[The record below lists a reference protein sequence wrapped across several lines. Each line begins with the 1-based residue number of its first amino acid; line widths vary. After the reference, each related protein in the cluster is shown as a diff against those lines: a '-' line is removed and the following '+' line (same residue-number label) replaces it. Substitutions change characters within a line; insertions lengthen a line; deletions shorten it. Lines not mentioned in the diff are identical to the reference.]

1 MNILQILK
9 TRIRAVL
16 AKLADHTLKYLT
28 LEKVSVVALVGVEGA
43 NSLPW
48 ESSKQ
53 AGAGD
58 V

>member
-9 TRIRAVL
+9 MRIRAVL
-16 AKLADHTLKYLT
+16 AKLADPTLSDRT

-43 NSLPW
+43 NSLQW
-48 ESSKQ
+48 ESGKQ
-53 AGAGD
+53 AGAGN